1 MNYQLAPSLRVDNV
15 GDFPLATTY
24 PRRHGVSGRHIQN
37 EGLFRRLLVRE
48 RKRADR
54 LNQPLA
60 VLVLAAEDLRPAAA
74 SSIWT
79 NAIEAVARVRE
90 TDVAGWLDYDSRIG
104 IILYDL
110 PALDPVYARE
120 LEVRIRRELARRLPS
135 DVVARFSIALHIHSS
150 APHTPCDHDQVTEPR
165 RGIGTAIKRSLD
177 ILGSA
182 ALLLL
187 LVPVLAVI
195 AGLVKLKS
203 PGPILF
209 RQVRVGRNMKPFKML
224 KFRTMHVNADPALHR
239 AFVSEFIASSH
250 KSHPEDGAAVFKL
263 VADPRI
269 TPIGAVL
276 RRTSLDELPQL
287 WNVLRGEMSLV
298 GPRPPLPYEVEQ
310 YRPWHARRVVEA
322 KPGITGLWQVG
333 GRSRTTFDD
342 MVRLDLQYAKAQSVW
357 TDIKILLATPAAVFS
372 GKGAC

>member
-1 MNYQLAPSLRVDNV
+1 MNYQLAASLRADDVVDWTFAAS
-15 GDFPLATTY
+15 GTA
-24 PRRHGVSGRHIQN
+24 RRRMGGRHIQN
-37 EGLFRRLLVRE
+37 EELFRRLLVRE

-54 LNQPLA
+54 LDQPLV
-60 VLVLAAEDLRPAAA
+60 VLTLAAHDLRGPDV
-74 SSIWT
+74 SQIWRS
-79 NAIEAVARVRE
+79 AVEAVTQTRE
-90 TDVAGWLDYDSRIG
+90 TDVAGWLDHHSRIG
-104 IILYDL
+104 IILYDVS
-110 PALDPVYARE
+110 ALDTVYARE
-120 LEVRIRRELARRLPS
+120 LEVRLRRELARRLPS
-135 DVVARFSIALHIHSS
+135 DVVARFSVALHIHSG
-150 APHTPCDHDQVTEPR
+150 APHTPRQPDEVTGNKPA
-165 RGIGTAIKRSLD
+165 IGAAIKRLLD

-182 ALLLL
+182 ALLLC

-195 AGLVKLKS
+195 AALVKLKS
-203 PGPILF
+203 PGPVLF
-209 RQVRVGRNMKPFKML
+209 RQARIGRNMKPFKML
-224 KFRTMHVNADPALHR
+224 KFRTMHVNADPGLHR
-239 AFVSEFIASSH
+239 AFVSEFIASSN
-250 KSHPEDGAAVFKL
+250 KNQAKDGAPVFKL

-310 YRPWHARRVVEA
+310 YRSWHARRVVEA
-322 KPGITGLWQVG
+322 KPGITGPWQVG

-357 TDIKILLATPAAVFS
+357 TDIKILLATPGAVFS